1 MLKERRNNMNTKR
14 EKFAGTIKE
23 KAGKISGNE
32 QLELKGKIQ
41 IAKAKFND
49 KVSIKKNVNKL
60 KENVAGKINDMSD

>member
-1 MLKERRNNMNTKR
+1 MNTKR